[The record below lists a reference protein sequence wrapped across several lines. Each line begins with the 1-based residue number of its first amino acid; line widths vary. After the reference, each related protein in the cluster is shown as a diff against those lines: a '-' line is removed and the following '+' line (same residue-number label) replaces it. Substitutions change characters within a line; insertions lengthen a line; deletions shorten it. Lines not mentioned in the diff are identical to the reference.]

1 MSASNQYWTGN
12 GNIWVDDAEFEKVKS
27 FELKMTMEWEDVPN
41 GLTTERV
48 LLGYGYEGSYSY
60 RKTDKNRRTI
70 MDKIFA
76 EYSAGRTPDVTI
88 VGKAYNKA
96 SGKTERVKVSG
107 ITFDELTLQNWEEK
121 SVVEQEIAF
130 KASHVEI
137 LQ

>member
-12 GNIWVDDAEFEKVKS
+12 GNLWVDDSEFEKVKS
-27 FELKMTMEWEDVPN
+27 FELKMAMEWEDVPN

>member
-1 MSASNQYWTGN
+1 MSASNEYWTGN
-12 GNIWVDDAEFEKVKS
+12 GNVWVDDTDFEKIKGFEVKM
-27 FELKMTMEWEDVPN
+27 LPEWEEVPN

-48 LLGYGYEGSYSY
+48 LLGVGYEGSMSY
-60 RKTDKNRRTI
+60 RKTDKNRRAI

-76 EYSAGRTPDVTI
+76 EYSAGRTPDITI

-96 SGKTERVKVSG
+96 TGKTERIKVSG
-107 ITFDELTLQNWEEK
+107 ITFDELILMKWEEK

-130 KASHVEI
+130 KASRVDV

>member
-27 FELKMTMEWEDVPN
+27 FELKMAMEWEDVPN

>member
-48 LLGYGYEGSYSY
+48 LLGYGYEGNFAY